1 MQHVTVITTNVVI
14 WLFNE
19 YVMFFANS
27 LTHVKQASMSIYV
40 NNCIYIYIYTYIH
53 LYTRPHNDYII
64 GVEIA

>member
-27 LTHVKQASMSIYV
+27 LAHVKQAFMSIYV
-40 NNCIYIYIYTYIH
+40 NNCIYIHIYIYTFIH
-53 LYTRPHNDYII
+53 QTSQ
-64 GVEIA
+64 

>member
-40 NNCIYIYIYTYIH
+40 NN
-53 LYTRPHNDYII
+53 DYII
-64 GVEIA
+64 GVEIAWCQICFWFQI

>member
-40 NNCIYIYIYTYIH
+40 NNCIYIYTYIH
-53 LYTRPHNDYII
+53 IYIYTPDLTMTI
-64 GVEIA
+64 